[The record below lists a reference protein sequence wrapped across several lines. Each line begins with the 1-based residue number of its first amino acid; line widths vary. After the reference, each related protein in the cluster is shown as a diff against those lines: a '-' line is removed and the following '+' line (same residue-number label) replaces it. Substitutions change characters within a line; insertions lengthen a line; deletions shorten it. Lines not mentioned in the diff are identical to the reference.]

1 MPCGRVTTR
10 GTSSTE
16 TRSGHGNSHIG
27 VDSGLCGVHVP
38 GARRTQAQIWSILAT
53 TETALC
59 EQFRRFEV
67 DLAKMDSDAA
77 RVSKLP
83 LSIFYTARLLPQES
97 FDLRKMLAIHAHGI
111 EQASA
116 NSRQPS

>member
-1 MPCGRVTTR
+1 M
-10 GTSSTE
+10 
-16 TRSGHGNSHIG
+16 
-27 VDSGLCGVHVP
+27 HVP

-53 TETALC
+53 PETALC

-83 LSIFYTARLLPQES
+83 LSSFYTARLLPHES
-97 FDLRKMLAIHAHGI
+97 FDLRKMLAIHAQGI
-111 EQASA
+111 EQAVT